1 MPRRREK
8 VCFFICAPP
17 PGMLKS
23 GRALPRAVAPA
34 DGNGDDVPGGNRR
47 FRASPDSNR
56 GAGPHVPCLA
66 VIVDSMPRQTALRLI
81 HRLFAG

>member
-47 FRASPDSNR
+47 FRASPDGYRRCRASPDSNR
-56 GAGPHVPCLA
+56 GALPRLTAITVPCLA
-66 VIVDSMPRQTALRLI
+66 
-81 HRLFAG
+81 